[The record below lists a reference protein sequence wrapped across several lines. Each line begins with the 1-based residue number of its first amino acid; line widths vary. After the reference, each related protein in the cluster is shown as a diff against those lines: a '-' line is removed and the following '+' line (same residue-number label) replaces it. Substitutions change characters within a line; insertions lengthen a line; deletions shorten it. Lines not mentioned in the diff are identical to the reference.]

1 VRVIPVSAI
10 VIRGLLNR
18 HGKIAFLA
26 NLPRRARL
34 LDIGCG
40 NASPVRVK
48 QQRPDIYYVG
58 LDVEDHNQSS
68 EARRAADEYVLTS
81 SKDFAESIRQTT
93 GTFDAVLSAHNLEH
107 CLDPHG
113 VLDAM
118 ITRLKTGG
126 MIYLSF
132 PCSESRSFPHRQ
144 PTLNFFDDP
153 THQVP
158 PDFDKILEAMK
169 SANLEIVYAR
179 RRHRPLIPML
189 LGLALEPISALT
201 KRTMPLLSTWALY
214 GFESVIWARLR

>member
-1 VRVIPVSAI
+1 MIPVSATA
-10 VIRGLLNR
+10 IRGLLNR

-26 NLPRRARL
+26 NLPRQARL

-40 NASPVRVK
+40 NASPIRVK

-58 LDVEDHNQSS
+58 LDVADHNRS
-68 EARRAADEYVLTS
+68 ADVRCVADEYILTS
-81 SKDFAESIRQTT
+81 SANFAESIKQMADN
-93 GTFDAVLSAHNLEH
+93 FDAVLSAHNLEH
-107 CLDPHG
+107 CLDPDG
-113 VLDAM
+113 VLNAM
-118 ITRLKTGG
+118 IARLKTGG

-132 PCSESRSFPHRQ
+132 PCSESRFFPHRH

-153 THQVP
+153 THRVP
-158 PDFDKILEAMK
+158 PDFDKILEAMT
-169 SANLEIVYAR
+169 SAGLEIVYAR
-179 RRHRPLIPML
+179 RQHRPLVPLL